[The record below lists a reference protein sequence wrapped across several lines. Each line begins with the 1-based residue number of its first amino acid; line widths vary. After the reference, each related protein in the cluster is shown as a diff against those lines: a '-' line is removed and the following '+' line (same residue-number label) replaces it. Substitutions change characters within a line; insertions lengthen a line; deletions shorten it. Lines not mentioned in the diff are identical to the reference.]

1 MNLGLRVTPENV
13 EWYKRKIMGQEAS
26 SITLEELEEWMA
38 AQRQQYQDLVK
49 SRDRQ
54 GRLRKR
60 REEAGSLN
68 PSATRDIQD
77 RLDGDFYALD
87 EESIETLLPELS
99 QLPPNPDSEASD
111 ADQLGNTLSG
121 DIKKI
126 DEKRR
131 ETDN

>member
-13 EWYKRKIMGQEAS
+13 EWYKRKIMGQDTS
-26 SITLEELEEWMA
+26 SITLEELEAWMA
-38 AQRQQYQDLVK
+38 TQRQQYQDLIK
-49 SRDRQ
+49 ARDRH

-60 REEAGSLN
+60 REEAGTLN
-68 PSATRDIQD
+68 PAVTRDLQD

-87 EESIETLLPELS
+87 EESIEKLLPELD
-99 QLPPNPDSEASD
+99 QLPPNPDSEESD

-121 DIKKI
+121 DIKKV

-131 ETDN
+131 DSEN